1 MPPYPP
7 PLYWKTFRRACNLWS
22 TIVIT
27 EQCTA
32 NSLTTEDRKLV
43 LCTSERHCIYYYVSA
58 AAAASAAVT
67 NGVV

>member
-1 MPPYPP
+1 MPPPFM
-7 PLYWKTFRRACNLWS
+7 WKTFRRACNLWS

-58 AAAASAAVT
+58 AAAAAAAAAVT